1 MDRSQDPLADE
12 ERLRPH
18 EVQVE
23 GERLQP
29 GALLELPRHAVL
41 RLGLGE
47 VRFLVR
53 IQISQCTMKRVTEQL
68 LHSVVI
74 EV

>member
-1 MDRSQDPLADE
+1 MVSLSHPPVNHVLVDRSQDPLADE

-29 GALLELPRHAVL
+29 GALLELLRHAVL

-47 VRFLVR
+47 RSD
-53 IQISQCTMKRVTEQL
+53 I
-68 LHSVVI
+68 
-74 EV
+74 